1 MSDERGTAERMAEF
15 RSPLFAP
22 LDKTPP
28 LKFDPLHDHI
38 LMRKQPHEERSAGG
52 LFLPAPAP
60 NSADARTHG
69 GASPRLKWCKA
80 EVLAVG
86 PGVWRDGKLIPPS
99 VKPGDRVL
107 VQALGGV
114 VIEINGES
122 LWVVPAT
129 DVLGVVR

>member
-60 NSADARTHG
+60 NSAEQNTVSSPAFFKCAMCRYA
-69 GASPRLKWCKA
+69 ASF
-80 EVLAVG
+80 G
-86 PGVWRDGKLIPPS
+86 
-99 VKPGDRVL
+99 
-107 VQALGGV
+107 
-114 VIEINGES
+114 
-122 LWVVPAT
+122 
-129 DVLGVVR
+129 